1 MQQNIKAKDV
11 LFPVKEVPAVGYPLD
26 DNQDVTLLDNSGY
39 KFIVREDTND
49 VLSCV
54 TNNYKMVTNKQ
65 IMDKAGP
72 VLKNQGAVLKD
83 IRSFGNGSR
92 TKWTYRF
99 PDVKVFVDTGD
110 YVNPQININNSYDGT
125 SEVSAMGGAYRL
137 LCENG
142 LIIGYSLSKQG
153 SRHVVWNKSDDI
165 AKLIDDVI
173 NKTRKVFDDDF
184 PKMIEKEVKEKHVG
198 KIIEMFPGYTIEAMI
213 QYMLAH
219 KPKNYWDLL
228 NAATWTATH
237 VMKRNSEAT
246 HKLELKIFDTVKR
259 FAAQA

>member
-1 MQQNIKAKDV
+1 MKLNISQKDV
-11 LFPVKEVPAVGYPLD
+11 LFPVKEIPVMY
-26 DNQDVTLLDNSGY
+26 DVAGKDKAENAGY
-39 KFIVREDTND
+39 KLIVRKDND
-49 VLSCV
+49 QILSCM
-54 TNNYKMVTNKQ
+54 TNEYKVVTNKQ

-72 VLKNQGAVLKD
+72 VLKEQGAILKD
-83 IRSFGNGSR
+83 IRSFGDGSR

-99 PDVKVFVDTGD
+99 PDIKVLVDKGD

-125 SEVSAMGGAYRL
+125 SEVSAMGGAYRI

-142 LIIGYSLSKQG
+142 LVIGYSLSKQG
-153 SRHVVWNKSDDI
+153 SRHVVWNKSEDI
-165 AKLIDDVI
+165 EKLITDVI

-184 PKMIEKEVKEKHVG
+184 PMLIEKEVKEKHVG
-198 KIIEMFPGYTIEAMI
+198 KIIEMFPGYTMEAMV

-237 VMKRNSEAT
+237 VMKRDSETT
-246 HKLELKIFDTVKR
+246 HKLENNIFDTVKR

>member
-1 MQQNIKAKDV
+1 MKLNISERDV
-11 LFPVKEVPAVGYPLD
+11 LFPVKEIPVMY
-26 DNQDVTLLDNSGY
+26 DVAGKDKAENAGY
-39 KFIVREDTND
+39 KLIVRKDND
-49 VLSCV
+49 QILSCM
-54 TNNYKMVTNKQ
+54 TNEYKVVTNKQ

-72 VLKNQGAVLKD
+72 VLKDQGAILED
-83 IRSFGNGSR
+83 IRSFGDGAR

-99 PDVKVFVDTGD
+99 PDIKVLVDKGD

-125 SEVSAMGGAYRL
+125 SEVSAMGGAYRI

-142 LIIGYSLSKQG
+142 LVIGYSLSKQG
-153 SRHVVWNKSDDI
+153 SRHIVWNKSEDI
-165 AKLIDDVI
+165 EKLITDVI
-173 NKTRKVFDDDF
+173 NKTRKVFDNDF
-184 PKMIEKEVKEKHVG
+184 PMLIEKEVKEKHVG
-198 KIIEMFPGYTIEAMI
+198 KIIEMFPGYTMEAMV

-237 VMKRNSEAT
+237 VMKRDSETT
-246 HKLELKIFDTVKR
+246 HKLENNIFDTVKR

>member
-1 MQQNIKAKDV
+1 MKLNISERDV
-11 LFPVKEVPAVGYPLD
+11 LFPVKEIPVMY
-26 DNQDVTLLDNSGY
+26 DVAGKDKAENAGY
-39 KFIVREDTND
+39 KLIVRKDND
-49 VLSCV
+49 QILSCM
-54 TNNYKMVTNKQ
+54 TNEYKVVTNKQ

-72 VLKNQGAVLKD
+72 ILKDQGAILED
-83 IRSFGNGSR
+83 IRSFGDGAR

-99 PDVKVFVDTGD
+99 PDIKVLVDKGD

-125 SEVSAMGGAYRL
+125 SEVSAMGGAYRI

-142 LIIGYSLSKQG
+142 LVIGYSLSKQG
-153 SRHVVWNKSDDI
+153 SRHIVWNKSEDI
-165 AKLIDDVI
+165 EKLITDVI
-173 NKTRKVFDDDF
+173 NKTRKVFDNDF
-184 PKMIEKEVKEKHVG
+184 PMLIEKEVKEKHVG
-198 KIIEMFPGYTIEAMI
+198 KIIEMFPGYTMEAMV

-237 VMKRNSEAT
+237 VMKRDSETT
-246 HKLELKIFDTVKR
+246 HKLENNIFDTVKR